1 MGKKERKRKETT
13 LKDENL
19 VVKGQEEVLNKW
31 NRKLEHEKQNV

>member
-19 VVKGQEEVLNKW
+19 VVKGQEEVFNMW